1 MYGKE
6 LLFSQVLEMRAYH
19 KQMLESKFCMK
30 TCVLTKLLRMLWAD
44 NSEQK
49 GPYSEHEFY
58 SQGRGWANKF
68 CDSVAFPHFAV
79 GISFLSSL
87 AALRKIL
94 ISKEAKSSSE
104 SYCISS
110 FTSMLLILSNIFFFD
125 GAHQADTA
133 HALQSRCPCRA
144 GDGGTVS
151 LGGSG
156 APRCSGV
163 FAPLEGAHAFE

>member
-1 MYGKE
+1 
-6 LLFSQVLEMRAYH
+6 
-19 KQMLESKFCMK
+19 MK
-30 TCVLTKLLRMLWAD
+30 TCVLTKLLRMLLGD

-68 CDSVAFPHFAV
+68 CDSVAFLHFAV

-110 FTSMLLILSNIFFFD
+110 FTSMLLILSNIFSSM
-125 GAHQADTA
+125 
-133 HALQSRCPCRA
+133 ALTKPIPATHCKATVPA
-144 GDGGTVS
+144 ELAMGGQ
-151 LGGSG
+151 
-156 APRCSGV
+156 C
-163 FAPLEGAHAFE
+163 PLEGAGAHAAVGCLLHSRELMLLSS